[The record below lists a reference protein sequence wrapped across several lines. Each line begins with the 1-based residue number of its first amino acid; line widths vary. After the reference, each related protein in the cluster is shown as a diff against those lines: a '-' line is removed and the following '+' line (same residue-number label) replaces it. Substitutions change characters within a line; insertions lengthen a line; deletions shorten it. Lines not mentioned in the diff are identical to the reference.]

1 MWVMTKESN
10 ILFLSDIIKQRTRKQ
25 DELEYYEQELKKLEV
40 KLIYLR
46 EEIKLTNLIIH
57 VVTNEKIVDIHKY
70 IESKVKN

>member
-1 MWVMTKESN
+1 MTKESN

-57 VVTNEKIVDIHKY
+57 VVTNEKVTDIHKY
-70 IESKVKN
+70 IESK